1 MMASQ
6 QSPGFGPT
14 CILNGKSVHLQAA
27 RGHIER
33 VSREFGVET
42 QVVVTKRGDDVSAL
56 AARAL
61 GEGRHPIV
69 AGGGDGTVNAV
80 AGALAGTG
88 TALGA
93 LPMGTLNH
101 FAKDAGI
108 PLDLEAAVRN
118 LFTGQVAKVDLG
130 EVNGRVFVNNSGV
143 GFYPHFVRQRE
154 EQERQGHVKKVAFV
168 IAVKAALRRYFR
180 LRLRS
185 HMDRAEAV
193 EQFSPFLFVGNN
205 PYRTSGRQIGTRA
218 RLDSGRLWVC
228 TAPKSGS
235 RNIVGVVL
243 RTLFGGATDQDL
255 KVVEV
260 EEITVDPGTVRVN
273 VSTDGEVSVMDAPL
287 HFRIRPRALD
297 VLVPQR
303 GAGHGVSAGEGVI
316 HRGGS

>member
-1 MMASQ
+1 MTASQ
-6 QSPGFGPT
+6 QSARPAPT

-27 RGHIER
+27 CGHVER
-33 VSREFGVET
+33 ASREFGVET
-42 QVVVTKRGDDVSAL
+42 QVVITKRGDDVSAL

-61 GEGRHPIV
+61 GERRHPIV

-80 AGALAGTG
+80 AGTLAGTD
-88 TALGA
+88 TPLGV

-108 PLDLEAAVRN
+108 PLDLGAAVRN
-118 LFTGQVAKVDLG
+118 LFTGRATKVDLG

-154 EQERQGHVKKVAFV
+154 EQERRGHVKKVAFV
-168 IAVKAALRRYFR
+168 IAVKAGVRRYFR

-185 HMDRAEAV
+185 HMDRAEAI

-205 PYRTSGRQIGTRA
+205 RYRTSGRQIGTRA
-218 RLDSGRLWVC
+218 TLDSGRLWVC

-235 RNIVGVVL
+235 RNILGVVL
-243 RTLFGGATDQDL
+243 RTLLGGPTDQDL

-260 EEITVDPGTVRVN
+260 EEISVDPGTVRVN

-287 HFRIRPRALD
+287 HYRIRPRALD
-297 VLVPQR
+297 VLVPER
-303 GAGHGVSAGEGVI
+303 DAGHGASPG
-316 HRGGS
+316 